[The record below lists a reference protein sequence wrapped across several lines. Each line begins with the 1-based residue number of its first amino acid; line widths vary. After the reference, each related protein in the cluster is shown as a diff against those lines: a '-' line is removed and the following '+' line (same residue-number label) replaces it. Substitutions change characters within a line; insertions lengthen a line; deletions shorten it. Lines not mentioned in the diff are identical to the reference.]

1 MKRIRIIALGLALC
15 SALSACSRF
24 VPSSYTRVS
33 AHSQTKSEQ
42 VDTNVVS
49 VGDYAGLRRAIRDFV
64 RGGVEHGVIRVQQ
77 YAGDSLEE
85 DLAAAAYSVAREDPA
100 GAYAVDYMTHECTLI
115 SPTMKF
121 TSTSPSARHRRRWPI
136 FPM

>member
-77 YAGDSLEE
+77 YAGT
-85 DLAAAAYSVAREDPA
+85 RWKK
-100 GAYAVDYMTHECTLI
+100 TW
-115 SPTMKF
+115 
-121 TSTSPSARHRRRWPI
+121 RRRLTPLRARTQRALTRWI
-136 FPM
+136 T

>member
-49 VGDYAGLRRAIRDFV
+49 VGD
-64 RGGVEHGVIRVQQ
+64 
-77 YAGDSLEE
+77 
-85 DLAAAAYSVAREDPA
+85 
-100 GAYAVDYMTHECTLI
+100 
-115 SPTMKF
+115 
-121 TSTSPSARHRRRWPI
+121 
-136 FPM
+136 

>member
-100 GAYAVDYMTHECTLI
+100 GGGLHD
-115 SPTMKF
+115 
-121 TSTSPSARHRRRWPI
+121 ARVHAHCLLL
-136 FPM
+136 

>member
-1 MKRIRIIALGLALC
+1 MKRIRTIALGLALC

-42 VDTNVVS
+42 MDTNVVN

-64 RGGVEHGVIRVQQ
+64 RGGVEHGLEGVRVMRARNGNGLGPDC
-77 YAGDSLEE
+77 AGPFPKL
-85 DLAAAAYSVAREDPA
+85 
-100 GAYAVDYMTHECTLI
+100 GKAVDHGSSDL
-115 SPTMKF
+115 KAARHHARRGRHAG
-121 TSTSPSARHRRRWPI
+121 SARGISAERSRR
-136 FPM
+136 

>member
-1 MKRIRIIALGLALC
+1 MQRAFRAAALFRQAIPA
-15 SALSACSRF
+15 S
-24 VPSSYTRVS
+24 P

-64 RGGVEHGVIRVQQ
+64 RGGVGYGVIRVQQ

-85 DLAAAAYSVAREDPA
+85 DLAADTPLRAR
-100 GAYAVDYMTHECTLI
+100 T
-115 SPTMKF
+115 
-121 TSTSPSARHRRRWPI
+121 RRALTR
-136 FPM
+136 

>member
-1 MKRIRIIALGLALC
+1 MKRIRTIALGLALC

-77 YAGDSLEE
+77 YAGGVAGGGPGGGGLLRNAPAARGDGGRRTGEQNADCQANA
-85 DLAAAAYSVAREDPA
+85 DL
-100 GAYAVDYMTHECTLI
+100 
-115 SPTMKF
+115 
-121 TSTSPSARHRRRWPI
+121 
-136 FPM
+136 

>member
-1 MKRIRIIALGLALC
+1 MKRIRTIALGLALC

-77 YAGDSLEE
+77 YAGDSLTWRPR
-85 DLAAAAYSVAREDPA
+85 LTPLRAR
-100 GAYAVDYMTHECTLI
+100 T
-115 SPTMKF
+115 
-121 TSTSPSARHRRRWPI
+121 RRALTR
-136 FPM
+136 